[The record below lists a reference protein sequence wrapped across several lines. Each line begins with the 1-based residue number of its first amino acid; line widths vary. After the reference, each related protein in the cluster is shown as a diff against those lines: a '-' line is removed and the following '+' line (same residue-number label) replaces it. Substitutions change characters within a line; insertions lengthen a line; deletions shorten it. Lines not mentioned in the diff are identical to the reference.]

1 MRVRAVARGLYGGR
15 LTDPGTEFEIVSD
28 DHLASWMEPTE
39 EKDRARFARG
49 RAESLKGLIGQ
60 TERRIDVELG
70 RHVEWR
76 LEVGAVERASST
88 KRLGAR
94 DAAIPD

>member
-39 EKDRARFARG
+39 EKDRARFAAKLAAWG
-49 RAESLKGLIGQ
+49 RSRRVAVGPDVPPTTRFLRDPPKPKATAKESAK
-60 TERRIDVELG
+60 EPVKPAKE
-70 RHVEWR
+70 
-76 LEVGAVERASST
+76 
-88 KRLGAR
+88 
-94 DAAIPD
+94 